1 LITIQVKKEIL
12 TSYSDDNFALNKKRN
27 MKQLFFSA
35 FFILVFSGCKKIEKA
50 ENEKSFVLKVE
61 QAHQKDLFLD
71 KEVIQFDL
79 KLKFGN
85 QERINGKV
93 TLTTNS
99 SKGKIAL
106 ADGNTIIFNGSTV
119 YYAPEIDSTSVRF
132 DAYTWSYFF
141 MLPYKLSDS
150 GTVWQSYDTNE
161 KDADK
166 FNTEKLSFKPQTGD
180 APDDWYVVYS
190 DKNSNLIQ
198 KAAYIVTAFG
208 SKNEAEKNPHAIQYT
223 DFKGVKS
230 IPIATSWTFWEWN
243 DKEGLTTQLGEAKLT
258 NIEFIRYDFSLFNPV
273 GNFQIS
279 NRNN

>member
-1 LITIQVKKEIL
+1 MEIL
-12 TSYSDDNFALNKKRN
+12 TSYSDDNFALIKKRN
-27 MKQLFFSA
+27 MKQLIFSA
-35 FFILVFSGCKKIEKA
+35 FIILVFSGCKKIEQT
-50 ENEKSFVLKVE
+50 ENDKSFVQKLE
-61 QAHQKDLFLD
+61 QAHQKKLFLD

-79 KLKFGN
+79 KLRFGN

-99 SKGKIAL
+99 SKGKITL

-119 YYAPEIDSTSVRF
+119 YYSSEVDSTSVRF
-132 DAYTWSYFF
+132 DAFTWSYFF

-150 GTVWQSYDTNE
+150 GTLWQPYDNNE
-161 KDADK
+161 NDAVK

-208 SKNEAEKNPHAIQYT
+208 SKEEAEKNPHAIQYT
-223 DFKGVKS
+223 DFKEVQS
-230 IPIATSWTFWEWN
+230 IPIATNWTFWEW
-243 DKEGLTTQLGEAKLT
+243 DSKKGLTIQLGEATLT
-258 NIEFIRYDFSLFNPV
+258 NIEFIRYDFSTFNPV

-279 NRNN
+279 NHNN